1 MCSPDASP
9 PTVRAA
15 SRIKQEDPEDTAAKY
30 NIQLGTA
37 YLQQGNYA
45 LAREKL
51 ERSLKQNPK
60 DPDVHTSL
68 GLLYDRTGES
78 KLADKHFREALRLA
92 PDKPDVSNNYAIYLC
107 KNGRIDEGVDRFM
120 AVAGNRYYGTPEVA
134 LTNAGVC
141 LRSAKRLDEAQ
152 QKFVGAIKARP
163 NYSEA
168 TVQLAS
174 LHLERN
180 EIAEARKVV
189 DTYLNA
195 FKPQPDVLFVGG
207 DRGARRQGQDVRG
220 KIFACPAPGLSGFCA
235 GARAQATLI
244 DVRDGS
250 TCASRRVPSANAC
263 VPVVNAPA

>member
-1 MCSPDASP
+1 MRYSIG
-9 PTVRAA
+9 VLAA
-15 SRIKQEDPEDTAAKY
+15 TAAIAFGALAGCVTTDGSGGKPMKQDDPQEAAAKY

-68 GLLYDRTGES
+68 GLLYDRTGDS

-92 PDKPDVSNNYAIYLC
+92 PEKPDISNNYAIYLC
-107 KNGRIDEGVDRFM
+107 KNGRVDEGVGRFM
-120 AVAGNRYYGTPEVA
+120 AVAGNRYYRTPEVA

-141 LRSAKRLDEAQ
+141 LRGAKRLDEAQ
-152 QKFVGAIKARP
+152 EKFVGAIKARP
-163 NYSEA
+163 NYAEA

-174 LHLERN
+174 MQLER
-180 EIAEARKVV
+180 EQIAEARKVV

-195 FKPQPDVLFVGG
+195 FKPNPDVLLAAVN
-207 DRGARRQGQDVRG
+207 V
-220 KIFACPAPGLSGFCA
+220 
-235 GARAQATLI
+235 ARAAKDRMSEEKYSRTLRLEFPDSAQARALT
-244 DVRDGS
+244 R
-250 TCASRRVPSANAC
+250 P
-263 VPVVNAPA
+263 